1 MIKTY
6 GNIEQYKPISM
17 VGDNLYLICWGVQN
31 KYTNKELVT
40 TATWM
45 EEMVRFKPSLEY
57 IKNLILT
64 WYNQQIDKK
73 ILSDFKWNDMPI
85 WLSSENQFN
94 YKAAYD
100 LAVQTGG
107 VNLPITFKFGSTDEP
122 IYYTFTTMEE
132 LNSFYLSAMKY
143 INDTLAEGW
152 KEKDAID
159 WEQYKIE

>member
-1 MIKTY
+1 MIRTVGEIDNFKPLSII
-6 GNIEQYKPISM
+6 GN
-17 VGDNLYLICWGVQN
+17 NLYLICWDKKIEPVNDEGKQM
-31 KYTNKELVT
+31 
-40 TATWM
+40 ATWM
-45 EEMVRFKPSLEY
+45 EEMVRFKPSLTY
-57 IKNLILT
+57 IQNLILG
-64 WYNQQIDKK
+64 WHNKQIDEK
-73 ILSDFKWNDMPI
+73 ILSGFKWNDMPV

-107 VNLPITFKFGSTDEP
+107 ANLPVTFKFGSTDEP
-122 IYYTFTTMEE
+122 VYHTFATLEE

-159 WEQYKIE
+159 WNAYTL